1 MWKTILKR
9 FLVMIP
15 QLFLL
20 SVIVFTLAKF
30 MPGDPFT
37 GLIKPDTDP
46 AAIERLREEAGLN
59 DPIHIQYINWVKN
72 AIQGD
77 LGKSY
82 TQNLPVTRVIGE
94 RVGNTFYL
102 SLLTVVIMYAIAIPL
117 GIIAGKRQGSLA
129 DKAITTYNFIA
140 LAIPGFVF
148 YLIILLIFG
157 YRLGWFPTG
166 GSVSTGTDPG
176 TIAYFFDKLY
186 HMILPALAT
195 AVLSTI
201 STIQYLRSGII
212 DAKNQDYV
220 RTAIS
225 KGVPMKKVYSKHI
238 LRNSILPIA
247 AFFGFQIT
255 GLLGGNIMVESVFA
269 YPGMGQLFMNSVTSR
284 DYAVLTS
291 LILLYGL
298 LSLIG
303 SLLSDII
310 LSIVDP
316 RIRIE

>member
-247 AFFGFQIT
+247 AFLDSKLQDF
-255 GLLGGNIMVESVFA
+255 LVE
-269 YPGMGQLFMNSVTSR
+269 
-284 DYAVLTS
+284 
-291 LILLYGL
+291 I
-298 LSLIG
+298 
-303 SLLSDII
+303 
-310 LSIVDP
+310 
-316 RIRIE
+316 